1 MVETWDL
8 CHVFLQHISLQEAPV
23 SFPKYPALLQL
34 PLQDQSC
41 QVELFTFTQGSLFH
55 YKHSLIAESVLN
67 SYRGTLQHNCQ
78 HMTQTFK
85 NILFPQH
92 HGSKLPETPHN
103 TQYV

>member
-1 MVETWDL
+1 MSF
-8 CHVFLQHISLQEAPV
+8 FLQHISLQEAPV

-34 PLQDQSC
+34 PLQDLSC
-41 QVELFTFTQGSLFH
+41 QVKLLTFTHSSLFH

-67 SYRGTLQHNCQ
+67 SYRETWQHNYQ

-85 NILFPQH
+85 NYLFPQH
-92 HGSKLPETPHN
+92 HGSPLPESPHN